1 MAKMTLDN
9 LDLRELETGFHYLWQ
24 EFSTYGLTGQANLLA
39 KFYREDE
46 ATPDRNLF
54 IAWGLVCRFYRPG
67 IAPGDAWKEAVTY
80 LKDSQQ
86 T

>member
-1 MAKMTLDN
+1 MTLDN

-24 EFSTYGLTGQANLLA
+24 EFSTCGLAGQAALLA

-67 IAPGDAWKEAVTY
+67 IDPDDARKEATTY
-80 LKDSQQ
+80 LKRVQ
-86 T
+86 